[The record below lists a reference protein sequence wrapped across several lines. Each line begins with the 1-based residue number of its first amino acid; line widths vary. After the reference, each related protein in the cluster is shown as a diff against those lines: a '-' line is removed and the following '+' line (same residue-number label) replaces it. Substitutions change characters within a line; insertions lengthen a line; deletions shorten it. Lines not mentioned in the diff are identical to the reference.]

1 MNNKINDCAQIYK
14 DTTNDCLQPNY
25 ENTTNDCTKPNYM
38 GLSETAFSNLITKA
52 IMSKDLDT
60 LKKIVDET
68 YSTWPM
74 DLVACHGFLELV
86 EFLHSIG
93 AKASLGTMN
102 SAIENGHTETVKFLH
117 SVGYKCSKDAIDM
130 AIRYGDLALV
140 EFLHSIGC
148 SYTDDSFCLGL
159 LSGNIEVARF
169 VYSTGA
175 KLKVGPY
182 TSKILKM

>member
-1 MNNKINDCAQIYK
+1 MNYENKTDDCGPIYK
-14 DTTNDCLQPNY
+14 DTTNDCA
-25 ENTTNDCTKPNYM
+25 KPNYM
-38 GLSETAFSNLITKA
+38 GLSEEAFSNLISKA
-52 IMSKDLDT
+52 IVSKDLDT
-60 LKKIVDET
+60 LKKIIYET
-68 YSTWPM
+68 HSTWPM
-74 DLVACHGFLELV
+74 DMANCEGYTEIVK
-86 EFLHSIG
+86 FLHSIG

-130 AIRYGDLALV
+130 AIQYGELDLV

-175 KLKVGPY
+175 KLEVGPY